1 MSVIVKHAPTY
12 NRCLGPSYSL
22 TQDRLEF
29 EYRCLERFHAI
40 HPGSCPQPYYYD
52 KIKSSVVIEDL
63 KGHRIMR
70 YDLMEGKVNLEAVRC
85 VAKFAAHIHCATLL
99 ADLSQSDQ
107 AMLLKYFENPVIVMV
122 QLTKD

>member
-1 MSVIVKHAPTY
+1 MFCVAVSRSLVFSDTRSTRVRIQM
-12 NRCLGPSYSL
+12 LG
-22 TQDRLEF
+22 T
-29 EYRCLERFHAI
+29 I
-40 HPGSCPQPYYYD
+40 SCDSPWLVSYD
-52 KIKSSVVIEDL
+52 KIKSSGTLMHPVTSSLFLFFLLVVMEDL

-107 AMLLKYFENPVIVMV
+107 AMLLKYFE
-122 QLTKD
+122 

>member
-1 MSVIVKHAPTY
+1 MSRSLVFSDTRSTRVRIQM
-12 NRCLGPSYSL
+12 LG
-22 TQDRLEF
+22 T
-29 EYRCLERFHAI
+29 I
-40 HPGSCPQPYYYD
+40 SCDSPWLVSYD
-52 KIKSSVVIEDL
+52 KIKSSVVMEDL